1 MNPNS
6 CEALPGNYRQTREI
20 DFVNLSRENII
31 GLLLTLVLLVGP
43 VLLVLPSHPFT
54 LLSSAKNTVFSLIY
68 CLGAFLLMV
77 ASMRLQAKLHGFCLY
92 KTCGC
97 PVEYVSMG
105 FYILSL
111 IHI

>member
-54 LLSSAKNTVFSLIY
+54 LLSSAKKYRLFPD
-68 CLGAFLLMV
+68 LLPGRV
-77 ASMRLQAKLHGFCLY
+77 PAYGRFHAPAGQAARLLPL
-92 KTCGC
+92 
-97 PVEYVSMG
+97 
-105 FYILSL
+105 
-111 IHI
+111 

>member
-1 MNPNS
+1 MRRKKCFGILCILWYNALICRILADPAALYFSQSQGGTPMNPNS

-54 LLSSAKNTVFSLIY
+54 LLSSAKNTVF
-68 CLGAFLLMV
+68 
-77 ASMRLQAKLHGFCLY
+77 
-92 KTCGC
+92 
-97 PVEYVSMG
+97 P
-105 FYILSL
+105 
-111 IHI
+111 

>member
-77 ASMRLQAKLHGFCLY
+77 ASMRLAGQAARLL
-92 KTCGC
+92 
-97 PVEYVSMG
+97 P
-105 FYILSL
+105 L
-111 IHI
+111 

>member
-43 VLLVLPSHPFT
+43 VLLT
-54 LLSSAKNTVFSLIY
+54 LYLCAN
-68 CLGAFLLMV
+68 
-77 ASMRLQAKLHGFCLY
+77 
-92 KTCGC
+92 
-97 PVEYVSMG
+97 
-105 FYILSL
+105 
-111 IHI
+111 